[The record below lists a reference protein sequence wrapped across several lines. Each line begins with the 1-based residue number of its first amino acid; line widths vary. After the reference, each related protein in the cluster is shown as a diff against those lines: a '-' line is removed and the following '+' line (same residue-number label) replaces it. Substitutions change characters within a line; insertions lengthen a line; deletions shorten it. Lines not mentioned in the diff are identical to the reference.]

1 MKKSAEK
8 RSFNAGKSCHDV
20 SIFNV
25 VFCVPKCILRLADI
39 WKFQAVPA
47 GCSVWRKQR
56 LSLYNGILAET
67 KLGRLLSA
75 HSVGIFIFGG
85 SDDRTHI

>member
-1 MKKSAEK
+1 MQKKEASMT
-8 RSFNAGKSCHDV
+8 RKSCPDV

-39 WKFQAVPA
+39 WEFQAVPA
-47 GCSVWRKQR
+47 GSSVWRKQR
-56 LSLYNGILAET
+56 LSLYNGILAGT

-75 HSVGIFIFGG
+75 HSVGFYFW
-85 SDDRTHI
+85 RER